1 MNSINNNKKK
11 MGLVNA
17 NLIPELINLSNKFI
31 TTPCTSITFSSVRW
45 HDHMCITIASAAAQ
59 QGLLYP
65 KKINANFMPTN
76 RQPLNNN
83 LIGFYTR

>member
-1 MNSINNNKKK
+1 

-45 HDHMCITIASAAAQ
+45 HDHMCITIASAAADRV
-59 QGLLYP
+59 YRTH
-65 KKINANFMPTN
+65 KIIEANIMPTN
-76 RQPLNNN
+76 KKPLKTK
-83 LIGFYTR
+83 LIGLHNR